1 MDSTASILFGKT
13 RRAVLSLLFEQ
24 PERRF
29 FLRELSRLTGIS
41 PGALQ
46 HELGRLG
53 RAEIIERAKDGN
65 RVTYRANT
73 SHPVFSELQS
83 IVHKTC
89 GIPGLIKEAL
99 APFEKKIAFAA
110 IYGSMAKGTNHARSD
125 VDLLIVGSLG
135 LDQATQALAPVE
147 KRIDREIGL
156 RLFSR
161 EEFRRRR
168 SRKNSFLHRVM
179 SGPLTSV
186 LGDPARA

>member
-13 RRAVLSLLFEQ
+13 RRAVLALLFEQ

-46 HELGRLG
+46 HELGRLEKAELIK
-53 RAEIIERAKDGN
+53 RARDGN

-73 SHPVFSELQS
+73 SHPVFPELQS

-89 GIPGLIKEAL
+89 GIPSLIKAAL
-99 APFEKKIAFAA
+99 SPLEKEITFAA
-110 IYGSMAKGTNHARSD
+110 IYGSMAKGTDHARSD

-135 LDQATQALAPVE
+135 FDRATDALAPVE
-147 KRIDREIGL
+147 GKIGREIGL
-156 RLFSR
+156 RVFTR
-161 EEFRRRR
+161 EEFNRRRT
-168 SRKNSFLHRVM
+168 RKGSFLHRVL
-179 SGPLTSV
+179 SGPLTNI
-186 LGDPARA
+186 LGDPANA

>member
-24 PERRF
+24 PRRRF
-29 FLRELSRLTGIS
+29 FLRELARLTGIS

-53 RAEIIERAKDGN
+53 RAEIIERARDGN

-73 SHPVFSELQS
+73 AHPVFPELQS

-89 GIPGLIKEAL
+89 GIPSLLKAAL
-99 APFEKKIAFAA
+99 APFAEKITFAA
-110 IYGSMAKGTNHARSD
+110 IYGSMAKGTDHARSD

-147 KRIDREIGL
+147 ERIDREIGL
-156 RLFSR
+156 RVFSA

-168 SRKNSFLHRVM
+168 ARKDSFLHRVM
-179 SGPLTSV
+179 SGPLTTI
-186 LGDPARA
+186 LGNPPSA

>member
-24 PERRF
+24 PDRRF

-53 RAEIIERAKDGN
+53 RAEIIERAQDGN

-73 SHPVFSELQS
+73 THPVFSELQS

-89 GIPGLIKEAL
+89 GIPSLLKVAL
-99 APFEKKIAFAA
+99 APFAEKITFAA
-110 IYGSMAKGTNHARSD
+110 VYGSIAKGTDHARSD

-135 LDQATQALAPVE
+135 LDQATQTLAPVE
-147 KRIDREIGL
+147 EQIGREIGL
-156 RLFSR
+156 RVFSS

-168 SRKNSFLHRVM
+168 KRKDAFLHRVM
-179 SGPLTSV
+179 SGPLTTI
-186 LGDPARA
+186 LGDPPSA